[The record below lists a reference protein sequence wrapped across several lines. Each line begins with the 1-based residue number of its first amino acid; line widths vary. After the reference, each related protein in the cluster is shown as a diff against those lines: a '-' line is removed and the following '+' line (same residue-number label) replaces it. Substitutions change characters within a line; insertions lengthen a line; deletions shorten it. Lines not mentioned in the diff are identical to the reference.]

1 MGKVGGIVGLPVFK
15 YLHQRLLSAMQ
26 KFCLSNKE
34 PVIVSTVVHFHGLR
48 KQWEIKTVSIFKD
61 FITHSAIDTIW
72 ISLMAEVREKSIGWD
87 CRDGCMSKQGDEKW
101 MKYGGRKCWL
111 GVYGQ
116 FCEQIGNKQ
125 RAEK

>member
-1 MGKVGGIVGLPVFK
+1 
-15 YLHQRLLSAMQ
+15 MQ

-34 PVIVSTVVHFHGLR
+34 PVIVSTVVPFHGLR

-87 CRDGCMSKQGDEKW
+87 CRDGCMSKQGDENGW
-101 MKYGGRKCWL
+101 SMEEGSVDWECMDSFVNR
-111 GVYGQ
+111 
-116 FCEQIGNKQ
+116 
-125 RAEK
+125 